1 MADIYICF
9 CFSCFFCRCLD
20 QGFWKIDSYGHLG
33 GLAPSNYR
41 VPGYLAGL
49 APYSYILMGFAQT
62 ASVGRNLTMEYVR
75 RVDALPRED
84 FCERSSRNSVDDKGV
99 FNAFFFIARRAGKV
113 TTPSPSRFFSWPGV
127 EEKQLWSPV
136 CALFC
141 QRSSRNVVDDKGIF
155 TANIFR
161 GGRLGKQLLHR
172 FWTHFRAGGYLFAP
186 PGRPGRP
193 DGSEHRF

>member
-1 MADIYICF
+1 
-9 CFSCFFCRCLD
+9 
-20 QGFWKIDSYGHLG
+20 
-33 GLAPSNYR
+33 
-41 VPGYLAGL
+41 
-49 APYSYILMGFAQT
+49 MGFAQT

-141 QRSSRNVVDDKGIF
+141 QRSSRNVVDDKGVF

-172 FWTHFRAGGYLFAP
+172 FWTHFRAGGYLFAA
-186 PGRPGRP
+186 GRPGRQ
-193 DGSEHRF
+193 DWSEHRFQDNFWMLPGWLWEALGPLWTPLGHRVAPRAAEKARKIPNCVTATLRSLTGG